1 MLDKVMSVEY
11 RNKFLDSDGKGII
24 YNWHCVDNVGVSTNE
39 RRRDIGF
46 GNIFRHYKRK
56 VFENGQIDSIHWHFH
71 PLSFNKEAHISSTSY
86 VNSYAV
92 LYEILCRRLIEF
104 EWFPIVN
111 RAGYHAVRQDSS
123 FFLEQWIPF
132 DYSNQAMYRDDGEHF
147 DHHRFGDWRRAPKT
161 WIPYHPSHDDY
172 QTPGSMNRYT
182 TKCLNIGTR
191 LKLIDEFEIEM
202 AFQNAIENGSA
213 ILSFTNHDFR
223 DIAVDIEDVYAK
235 IGRVSEKFPNVS
247 IHNSDAITAMQKVVF
262 SDNVVE
268 NEAIK
273 LELETEAGVTSSKI
287 LVHCE
292 KGRYLV
298 ASLSWQLKPEM
309 GDIFTIIL
317 MKKNLERHGNIFL
330 IGKQLNWLGLKKY
343 VSQQMI
349 DLAISQ

>member
-1 MLDKVMSVEY
+1 MAI
-11 RNKFLDSDGKGII
+11 FLDTIK
-24 YNWHCVDNVGVSTNE
+24 E
-39 RRRDIGF
+39 
-46 GNIFRHYKRK
+46 K
-56 VFENGQIDSIHWHFH
+56 VVENGQIDSIHWHFH
-71 PLSFNKEAHISSTSY
+71 PLSLNKEAHISSTSY

-111 RAGYHAVRQDSS
+111 RAGYHAIRQDSS

-161 WIPYHPSHDDY
+161 WIPYHPSYDDY

-202 AFQNAIENGSA
+202 AFKNAIENGSA

-223 DIAVDIEDVYAK
+223 DIAVDIENVYAK
-235 IGRVSEKFPNVS
+235 IDRVSRKFPNVS

-262 SDNVVE
+262 SDIDVE

-273 LELETEAGVTSSKI
+273 LELETEVGVTSSKI

-292 KGRYLV
+292 KGKVFGSQPFLAIKTRDGRYFHDNFL
-298 ASLSWQLKPEM
+298 
-309 GDIFTIIL
+309 
-317 MKKNLERHGNIFL
+317 KKNLERHGNIFL
-330 IGKQLNWLGLKKY
+330 IGKQLTWLGLKKY